1 MSPVIRAERE
11 NMSNI
16 IAIVGR
22 PNVGKSTLFN
32 RLTESRKAIVDEMS
46 GVTRDRQ
53 YGKGTWTGIDFSV
66 IDTGGYAVN
75 SEDIFEGEIRKQV
88 MLAIEESDVILFVVD
103 VENGITDMDEEV
115 AAVLR
120 RSTKKVFVAVNKV
133 DNNSRIIDS
142 HEFYSLGLGEIY
154 CISSMTGSG
163 TGELL
168 DAIVAEFPEK
178 TVDEEEAKIPHFAI
192 IGRPNVGKS
201 SFINA
206 LTGEDRN
213 IVTDIAGTTRD
224 SIHTRYNKF
233 GHDFILVDTAGLR
246 KRTKVKED
254 VEFYSTMR
262 SIRAIEDSDVCI
274 LMIDATRGI
283 EAQDVS
289 IFHLIQRNKK
299 GIIILVNKWDLV
311 EKDNSSTITFTKAI
325 KERIAPFVDVPI
337 VFISALSK
345 QRILKALE
353 TAVEVYNNRTK
364 KVKTSELNQ
373 VMLEAI
379 ESYPP
384 PSLKGKFVKIKYV
397 TQLPSQT
404 PSFAFF
410 ANLPQYVKEPYRRY
424 LENKIREK
432 FNFAGVP
439 VQIFIRKK

>member
-1 MSPVIRAERE
+1 
-11 NMSNI
+11 MSNI

-32 RLTESRKAIVDEMS
+32 RMTESRKAIVDES
-46 GVTRDRQ
+46 AGVTRDRQ
-53 YGKGTWTGIDFSV
+53 YGKGVWNGIDFSI

-120 RSTKKVFVAVNKV
+120 RSSKKVFVAVNKV
-133 DNNSRIIDS
+133 DNNARIIDS

-168 DAIVAEFPEK
+168 DAIVEEFPKDDPE
-178 TVDEEEAKIPHFAI
+178 VIEENVPRFAI

-206 LTGEDRN
+206 LIGVDRN
-213 IVTDIAGTTRD
+213 MVTDIAGTTRD
-224 SIHTRYNKF
+224 AIHTRYNQF
-233 GHDFILVDTAGLR
+233 GHDFYLIDTAGLR

-274 LMIDATRGI
+274 LIIDATRGM

-289 IFHLIQRNKK
+289 IFHLIDRNKK
-299 GIIILVNKWDLV
+299 GLVILVNKWDLI
-311 EKDNSSTITFTKAI
+311 EKDNASTNEFTKQI

-337 VFISALSK
+337 MFISALSK

-353 TAVEVYNNRTK
+353 TSVEVYENRSK
-364 KVKTSELNQ
+364 KIKTSELNE
-373 VMLEAI
+373 VMLKAI
-379 ESYPP
+379 EDYPP
-384 PSLKGKFVKIKYV
+384 PSIKGKFVKIKYV

-410 ANLPQYVKEPYRRY
+410 ANLPQYVKEAYRRY
-424 LENKIREK
+424 LENKIREN
-432 FNFAGVP
+432 FNFSGVP
-439 VQIFIRKK
+439 IQIYIRKK

>member
-1 MSPVIRAERE
+1 
-11 NMSNI
+11 MSNI

-32 RLTESRKAIVDEMS
+32 RMTESRKAIVDES
-46 GVTRDRQ
+46 AGVTRDRQ
-53 YGKGTWTGIDFSV
+53 YGQGVWNGIDFSI

-120 RSTKKVFVAVNKV
+120 RSSKKVFVAVNKV
-133 DNNSRIIDS
+133 DNNARIIDS

-168 DAIVAEFPEK
+168 DAIVEEFPKDDPEA
-178 TVDEEEAKIPHFAI
+178 VEENVPRFAI

-206 LTGEDRN
+206 LIGVDRN
-213 IVTDIAGTTRD
+213 MVTDIAGTTRD
-224 SIHTRYNKF
+224 AIHTRYNQF
-233 GHDFILVDTAGLR
+233 GHDFYLIDTAGLR

-274 LMIDATRGI
+274 LIIDATRGM

-289 IFHLIQRNKK
+289 IFHLIDRNKK
-299 GIIILVNKWDLV
+299 GLVILVNKWDLI
-311 EKDNSSTITFTKAI
+311 EKDNASTNEFTKQI

-337 VFISALSK
+337 MFISALSK

-353 TAVEVYNNRTK
+353 TSVEVYENRSK
-364 KVKTSELNQ
+364 KIKTSELNE
-373 VMLEAI
+373 VMLKAI
-379 ESYPP
+379 EDYPP
-384 PSLKGKFVKIKYV
+384 PSIKGKFVKIKYV
-397 TQLPSQT
+397 TQLPSKT

-410 ANLPQYVKEPYRRY
+410 ANLPQYVKEAYRRY
-424 LENKIREK
+424 LENKIREN
-432 FNFAGVP
+432 FNFSGVP
-439 VQIFIRKK
+439 IQIYIRKK

>member
-1 MSPVIRAERE
+1 M
-11 NMSNI
+11 
-16 IAIVGR
+16 
-22 PNVGKSTLFN
+22 
-32 RLTESRKAIVDEMS
+32 TESRKAIVDES
-46 GVTRDRQ
+46 AGVTRDRQ
-53 YGKGTWTGIDFSV
+53 YGKGIWNGIDFSI

-75 SEDIFEGEIRKQV
+75 SEDIYEGEIRKQV

-120 RSTKKVFVAVNKV
+120 RSSKKIFVAVNKV
-133 DNNSRIIDS
+133 DNNKRMLDI
-142 HEFYSLGLGEIY
+142 HEFYSLGLGELY
-154 CISSMTGSG
+154 PISSMTGSG

-178 TVDEEEAKIPHFAI
+178 TEETMEDNVPHFAI

-206 LTGEDRN
+206 LTGEERN
-213 IVTDIAGTTRD
+213 IVTDNAGTTRD

-233 GHDFILVDTAGLR
+233 GHDFYLVDTAGLR

-262 SIRAIEDSDVCI
+262 SVRAIEDSDVCI
-274 LMIDATRGI
+274 LILDATRGM
-283 EAQDVS
+283 ESQDVS
-289 IFHLIQRNKK
+289 IFHLIDRNKK
-299 GIIILVNKWDLV
+299 GVVILVNKWDLI
-311 EKDNSSTITFTKAI
+311 EKDNASTNEYTKMI

-337 VFISALSK
+337 LFISALTK

-353 TAVEVYNNRTK
+353 TAVEVYENRTK
-364 KVKTSELNQ
+364 KIKTSELNDL
-373 VMLEAI
+373 MLKAI
-379 ESYPP
+379 EAYPP
-384 PSLKGKFVKIKYV
+384 PSIKGKFVKIKYV
-397 TQLPSQT
+397 VQLPSKT

-424 LENKIREK
+424 LENKIREA
-432 FNFAGVP
+432 FNFSGVP
-439 VQIFIRKK
+439 VQIYIRKK

>member
-1 MSPVIRAERE
+1 
-11 NMSNI
+11 MSNI

-32 RLTESRKAIVDEMS
+32 RLTESRKAIVDEAS

-53 YGKGTWTGIDFSV
+53 YGKGVWNGIDFSV
-66 IDTGGYAVN
+66 IDTGGYAVTA
-75 SEDIFEGEIRKQV
+75 EDIFEGEIRKQV
-88 MLAIEESDVILFVVD
+88 MLAIEESDVIVFVVD
-103 VENGITDMDEEV
+103 VENGVTDMDEEV

-120 RSTKKVFVAVNKV
+120 RSAKKVFVAVNKV

-142 HEFYSLGLGEIY
+142 HEFYSLGLGELF

-168 DAIVAEFPEK
+168 DAIVDEFPK
-178 TVDEEEAKIPHFAI
+178 DTPAYIEETIPHFAV

-224 SIHTRYNKF
+224 SIHTRYTKF
-233 GHDFILVDTAGLR
+233 GHDFYLVDTAGLR

-262 SIRAIEDSDVCI
+262 SIRAIEDSDVCL
-274 LMIDATRGI
+274 LMLDATRGI
-283 EAQDVS
+283 ESQDVS
-289 IFHLIQRNKK
+289 IFHLIDRNKK
-299 GIIILVNKWDLV
+299 GLVILVNKWDLV
-311 EKDNSSTITFTKAI
+311 EKDNSSTIEFTKAI

-337 VFISALSK
+337 LFISALSK

-353 TAVEVYNNRTK
+353 TAVEVYENRNR
-364 KVKTSELNQ
+364 KVKTSELNE
-373 VMLEAI
+373 VMLKAI
-379 ESYPP
+379 EAYPP
-384 PSLKGKFVKIKYV
+384 PAIKGKFVKIKYV
-397 TQLPSQT
+397 TQLPSKT

-424 LENKIREK
+424 LENKVREN

>member
-1 MSPVIRAERE
+1 
-11 NMSNI
+11 MSNI
-16 IAIVGR
+16 VAIVGR

-53 YGKGTWTGIDFSV
+53 YGKSTWNGIDFSV

-75 SEDIFEGEIRKQV
+75 SEDSFELEIRKQV
-88 MLAIEESDVILFVVD
+88 MIAIEESDIIVFVVD
-103 VENGITDMDEEV
+103 VQNGMTDMDEEV
-115 AAVLR
+115 ASVLR
-120 RSTKKVFVAVNKV
+120 RSSKKVFLAVNKV
-133 DNNSRIIDS
+133 DNNSRILDAN
-142 HEFYSLGLGEIY
+142 EFYSLGLGELY

-178 TVDEEEAKIPHFAI
+178 VVEEEEEKIPHFAI

-233 GHDFILVDTAGLR
+233 GYDFYLVDTAGLR

-274 LMIDATRGI
+274 LILDATRGI

-289 IFHLIQRNKK
+289 IFHLIERNKK
-299 GIIILVNKWDLV
+299 GVVILVNKWDLV
-311 EKDNSSTITFTKAI
+311 EKDNSSTNAFTKTI

-337 VFISALSK
+337 LFVSALTK

-353 TAVEVYNNRTK
+353 TAVEVYENRTK
-364 KVKTSELNQ
+364 KVKTSELNE

-379 ESYPP
+379 ETYPP
-384 PSLKGKFVKIKYV
+384 PAIKGKFVKIKYV

-432 FNFAGVP
+432 FNFSGVP
-439 VQIFIRKK
+439 LQIYIRKK

>member
-1 MSPVIRAERE
+1 
-11 NMSNI
+11 MSNI
-16 IAIVGR
+16 VAIVGR

-53 YGKGTWTGIDFSV
+53 YGKGVWNGIDFSI

-75 SEDIFEGEIRKQV
+75 SEDSFEAEIRKQV
-88 MLAIEESDVILFVVD
+88 MIAIEEADVILFVVD
-103 VENGITDMDEEV
+103 VENGVTDMDEEV
-115 AAVLR
+115 ASVLR
-120 RSTKKVFVAVNKV
+120 RSSKKVFVAVNKV

-142 HEFYSLGLGEIY
+142 HEFYSLGLGELY

-163 TGELL
+163 TGDLL

-178 TVDEEEAKIPHFAI
+178 VEEEIVENIPHFAI

-233 GHDFILVDTAGLR
+233 GHDFYLVDTAGLR

-274 LMIDATRGI
+274 LMLDATRGM

-289 IFHLIQRNKK
+289 IFHLIERNKK
-299 GIIILVNKWDLV
+299 GVVLLVNKWDLV

-337 VFISALSK
+337 VFISALTK

-353 TAVEVYNNRTK
+353 TAVEVYENRTK
-364 KVKTSELNQ
+364 KIKTSELNE
-373 VMLEAI
+373 VMQEAM
-379 ESYPP
+379 EAYPP
-384 PSLKGKFVKIKYV
+384 PSIKGKFVKIKYV

-432 FNFAGVP
+432 FNFSGVP
-439 VQIFIRKK
+439 VQIFMRKK

>member
-1 MSPVIRAERE
+1 
-11 NMSNI
+11 MSNI

-32 RLTESRKAIVDEMS
+32 RLTESRKAIVDESS

-53 YGKGTWTGIDFSV
+53 YGKSVWNGVEFSV

-88 MLAIEESDVILFVVD
+88 MLAIEEADVIVFVVD

-120 RSTKKVFVAVNKV
+120 RSTKKVFIAVTKV
-133 DNNSRIIDS
+133 DNNTRIMDS
-142 HEFYSLGLGEIY
+142 NEFYSLGLGELY

-168 DAIVAEFPEK
+168 DAIVKEFPEK
-178 TVDEEEAKIPHFAI
+178 EDDSFDENVPRFAV

-224 SIHTRYNKF
+224 AIHTRYTKY
-233 GHDFILVDTAGLR
+233 GHDFYLIDTAGLR
-246 KRTKVKED
+246 KRTKLKED

-262 SIRAIEDSDVCI
+262 SVRTIEDSDVCLLI
-274 LMIDATRGI
+274 LDATRGI
-283 EAQDVS
+283 ESQDVS
-289 IFHLIQRNKK
+289 IFHLIERNKK
-299 GIIILVNKWDLV
+299 GVVILVNKWDLI
-311 EKDNSSTITFTKAI
+311 EKDNSSTNEFTKQI

-337 VFISALSK
+337 VYISALSK

-353 TAVEVYNNRTK
+353 TAVEVYQNRSK
-364 KVKTSELNQ
+364 KVKTSELNE
-373 VMLEAI
+373 VMQKAMEA
-379 ESYPP
+379 YPP
-384 PSLKGKFVKIKYV
+384 PSIKGKFVKIKYV
-397 TQLPSQT
+397 TQLPSPT

-424 LENKIREK
+424 LENKIREN
-432 FNFAGVP
+432 FNFSGVTL
-439 VQIFIRKK
+439 QIYIRKK

>member
-1 MSPVIRAERE
+1 
-11 NMSNI
+11 
-16 IAIVGR
+16 
-22 PNVGKSTLFN
+22 
-32 RLTESRKAIVDEMS
+32 
-46 GVTRDRQ
+46 
-53 YGKGTWTGIDFSV
+53 
-66 IDTGGYAVN
+66 
-75 SEDIFEGEIRKQV
+75 
-88 MLAIEESDVILFVVD
+88 
-103 VENGITDMDEEV
+103 
-115 AAVLR
+115 
-120 RSTKKVFVAVNKV
+120 
-133 DNNSRIIDS
+133 
-142 HEFYSLGLGEIY
+142 
-154 CISSMTGSG
+154 MTGSG
-163 TGELL
+163 TGDLL

-178 TVDEEEAKIPHFAI
+178 VEEEAVEKLPHFAI

-224 SIHTRYNKF
+224 SIHTRYNKY
-233 GHDFILVDTAGLR
+233 GHDFYLVDTAGLR
-246 KRTKVKED
+246 KRTKIKED

-274 LMIDATRGI
+274 LMLDATRGI

-289 IFHLIQRNKK
+289 IFHLIERNKK
-299 GIIILVNKWDLV
+299 GVVILVNKWDLV
-311 EKDNSSTITFTKAI
+311 EKDNSSTLTYTKAI

-337 VFISALSK
+337 LFISALTK

-353 TAVEVYNNRTK
+353 TAVQVYENRSK
-364 KVKTSELNQ
+364 KVKTSELNE

-379 ESYPP
+379 EAYPP
-384 PSLKGKFVKIKYV
+384 PSIKGKFVKIKYV

-432 FNFAGVP
+432 FDFSGVT

>member
-1 MSPVIRAERE
+1 
-11 NMSNI
+11 MSNI

-32 RLTESRKAIVDEMS
+32 RLTESRKAIVDES
-46 GVTRDRQ
+46 AGVTRDRQ
-53 YGKGTWTGIDFSV
+53 YGKGVWNGIDFSV

-88 MLAIEESDVILFVVD
+88 MLAIEEADVILFVVD
-103 VENGITDMDEEV
+103 VENGVTDMDEEV

-120 RSTKKVFVAVNKV
+120 RSTKKVFIAVNKV

-142 HEFYSLGLGEIY
+142 HEFYSLGLGELY

-168 DAIVAEFPEK
+168 DAIVQEFPEK
-178 TVDEEEAKIPHFAI
+178 VMDETEENVPHFAI

-206 LTGEDRN
+206 LTGDDRN
-213 IVTDIAGTTRD
+213 IVTEIAGTTRD

-233 GHDFILVDTAGLR
+233 GHDFYLVDTAGLR

-274 LMIDATRGI
+274 LILDATRGM

-289 IFHLIQRNKK
+289 IFHLIERNKK
-299 GIIILVNKWDLV
+299 GVVILVNKWDLI
-311 EKDNSSTITFTKAI
+311 EKDNSSTIEFTKQI
-325 KERIAPFVDVPI
+325 KERISPFVDVPI
-337 VFISALSK
+337 LFISALTK

-353 TAVEVYNNRTK
+353 TAVEVYENRSK
-364 KVKTSELNQ
+364 KVKTSELNE
-373 VMLEAI
+373 VMLKAI
-379 ESYPP
+379 EAYAP
-384 PSLKGKFVKIKYV
+384 PSIKGKYVKIKYV
-397 TQLPSQT
+397 TQLPSKT

-410 ANLPQYVKEPYRRY
+410 ANLPQYIKEPYRRY
-424 LENKIREK
+424 LENKVREN
-432 FNFAGVP
+432 FNFSGVP
-439 VQIFIRKK
+439 IQIFMRKK

>member
-1 MSPVIRAERE
+1 M
-11 NMSNI
+11 
-16 IAIVGR
+16 
-22 PNVGKSTLFN
+22 
-32 RLTESRKAIVDEMS
+32 TESRKAIVDESS

-53 YGKGTWTGIDFSV
+53 YGKGVWNGIDFSV
-66 IDTGGYAVN
+66 IDTGGYAVTA
-75 SEDIFEGEIRKQV
+75 EDIFEGEIRKQV
-88 MLAIEESDVILFVVD
+88 MLAIEESDVIVFVVD
-103 VENGITDMDEEV
+103 VENGVTDMDEEV
-115 AAVLR
+115 ATVLR
-120 RSTKKVFVAVNKV
+120 RSTKKVFIAVNKV

-142 HEFYSLGLGEIY
+142 HEFYSLGLGELY

-168 DAIVAEFPEK
+168 DAIVEEFPKDAPEQ
-178 TVDEEEAKIPHFAI
+178 TEDNIPHFAI

-206 LTGEDRN
+206 LTGVEGN

-233 GHDFILVDTAGLR
+233 GHDFYLVDTAGLR

-262 SIRAIEDSDVCI
+262 SIRAIEDSDVCLLI
-274 LMIDATRGI
+274 LDATRGM
-283 EAQDVS
+283 ESQDVS
-289 IFHLIQRNKK
+289 IFHLIDRNKK
-299 GIIILVNKWDLV
+299 GLVILVNKWDLV
-311 EKDNSSTITFTKAI
+311 EKDNSSAIEFTKTI

-337 VFISALSK
+337 LFISALSK

-353 TAVEVYNNRTK
+353 TAVEVYENRSRK
-364 KVKTSELNQ
+364 IKTSELND
-373 VMLEAI
+373 VMLKAI
-379 ESYPP
+379 EAYPP
-384 PSLKGKFVKIKYV
+384 PALKGKFVKIKYV
-397 TQLPSQT
+397 VQLPSKT

-424 LENKIREK
+424 LENKVREN
-432 FNFAGVP
+432 FNFSGVP

>member
-1 MSPVIRAERE
+1 
-11 NMSNI
+11 MSNI

-32 RLTESRKAIVDEMS
+32 RFTESRKAIVDES
-46 GVTRDRQ
+46 AGVTRDRQ
-53 YGKGTWTGIDFSV
+53 YGKGVWNGIDFSI

-88 MLAIEESDVILFVVD
+88 MLAIDEADVILFVVD

-115 AAVLR
+115 AVVLR
-120 RSTKKVFVAVNKV
+120 RSSKKVFVAVNKV
-133 DNNSRIIDS
+133 DNNKRIIDS

-168 DAIVAEFPEK
+168 DAIVEVFPKDDPELI
-178 TVDEEEAKIPHFAI
+178 EENVPRFAI

-206 LTGEDRN
+206 LIGVDRN
-213 IVTDIAGTTRD
+213 MVTEIAGTTRD
-224 SIHTRYNKF
+224 AIHTRYNQF
-233 GHDFILVDTAGLR
+233 GHDFYLIDTAGLR

-254 VEFYSTMR
+254 VEFYSTIR

-274 LMIDATRGI
+274 LILDATRGM

-289 IFHLIQRNKK
+289 IFHLIDRNKK
-299 GIIILVNKWDLV
+299 GLVILVNKWDLI
-311 EKDNSSTITFTKAI
+311 EKDNASTNEFTKQI
-325 KERIAPFVDVPI
+325 KEKIAPFVDVPI
-337 VFISALSK
+337 MFISALSK

-353 TAVEVYNNRTK
+353 TAVEVFECRSK
-364 KVKTSELNQ
+364 KIKTSELND
-373 VMLEAI
+373 VMLKAI

-384 PSLKGKFVKIKYV
+384 PSIKGKFVKIKYV
-397 TQLPSQT
+397 TQLPSKT

-410 ANLPQYVKEPYRRY
+410 ANLPQYVKEAYRRY
-424 LENKIREK
+424 LENKIREN
-432 FNFAGVP
+432 FNFSGVP
-439 VQIFIRKK
+439 IQIYIRKK

>member
-1 MSPVIRAERE
+1 M
-11 NMSNI
+11 
-16 IAIVGR
+16 
-22 PNVGKSTLFN
+22 
-32 RLTESRKAIVDEMS
+32 TESRKAIVDES
-46 GVTRDRQ
+46 AGVTRDRQ
-53 YGKGTWTGIDFSV
+53 YGKGVWNGIDFSI

-88 MLAIEESDVILFVVD
+88 MLAIDESDVILFVVD

-120 RSTKKVFVAVNKV
+120 RSSKRVFVAVNKV
-133 DNNSRIIDS
+133 DNNMRINDS

-168 DAIVAEFPEK
+168 DAIVEEFPKDDPE
-178 TVDEEEAKIPHFAI
+178 VIEENVPRFAI

-206 LTGEDRN
+206 LIGVDRN
-213 IVTDIAGTTRD
+213 MVTDIAGTTRD
-224 SIHTRYNKF
+224 AIHTRYNQF
-233 GHDFILVDTAGLR
+233 GHDFYLIDTAGLR

-274 LMIDATRGI
+274 LILDATRGM
-283 EAQDVS
+283 ESQDVS
-289 IFHLIQRNKK
+289 IFHLIDRNKK
-299 GIIILVNKWDLV
+299 GLVILINKWDLI
-311 EKDNSSTITFTKAI
+311 EKDNSSTLEFTKQI

-337 VFISALSK
+337 LFISALTK

-353 TAVEVYNNRTK
+353 TAVEVYENRSK
-364 KVKTSELNQ
+364 KIKTSELND
-373 VMLEAI
+373 VMQKAI
-379 ESYPP
+379 EAYPP
-384 PSLKGKFVKIKYV
+384 PSIKGKYVKIKYV

-424 LENKIREK
+424 LENQIREN
-432 FNFAGVP
+432 FNFSGVP
-439 VQIFIRKK
+439 IQVYIRKK

>member
-1 MSPVIRAERE
+1 
-11 NMSNI
+11 MSNI

-32 RLTESRKAIVDEMS
+32 RLTETRKAIVDES
-46 GVTRDRQ
+46 AGVTRDRQ
-53 YGKGTWTGIDFSV
+53 YGKSVWNGVDFSV

-75 SEDIFEGEIRKQV
+75 SDDIYEGEIRKQV
-88 MLAIEESDVILFVVD
+88 MLAIDEADVILFVVD

-115 AAVLR
+115 AMVLR

-133 DNNSRIIDS
+133 DNNKRIVDS

-168 DAIVAEFPEK
+168 DAIVPEFPE
-178 TVDEEEAKIPHFAI
+178 VDKDLFDESIPKFAV

-213 IVTDIAGTTRD
+213 IVTENAGTTRD
-224 SIHTRYNKF
+224 AIHTRYTKF
-233 GHDFILVDTAGLR
+233 GHDFYLIDTAGLR

-254 VEFYSTMR
+254 VEFYSVMR
-262 SIRAIEDSDVCI
+262 SVRTIEDSDVCI
-274 LMIDATRGI
+274 IILDATRGI

-289 IFHLIQRNKK
+289 IFHLIERNKK
-299 GIIILVNKWDLV
+299 GCVILVNKWDLI
-311 EKDNSSTITFTKAI
+311 EKDNSSTNEFTAKI
-325 KERIAPFVDVPI
+325 KERIAPFVDVP
-337 VFISALSK
+337 VLFISALNK
-345 QRILKALE
+345 QRVLKALE
-353 TAVEVYNNRTK
+353 TAVEVYANRTK
-364 KVKTSELNQ
+364 KIKTSELNE
-373 VMLEAI
+373 VMLKAI

-384 PSLKGKFVKIKYV
+384 PSIKGKFVKIKYV

-424 LENKIREK
+424 LENKIREN
-432 FNFAGVP
+432 FNFTGMP
-439 VQIFIRKK
+439 IQIYIRKK

>member
-1 MSPVIRAERE
+1 
-11 NMSNI
+11 MSNI

-32 RLTESRKAIVDEMS
+32 RFTESRKAIVDES
-46 GVTRDRQ
+46 AGVTRDRQ
-53 YGKGTWTGIDFSV
+53 YGKGVWNGIDFSI

-88 MLAIEESDVILFVVD
+88 MLAIDEADVIVFIVD

-120 RSTKKVFVAVNKV
+120 RSSKKVFVAVNKV
-133 DNNSRIIDS
+133 DNNKRIIDS
-142 HEFYSLGLGEIY
+142 HEFYSLGLGELY

-168 DAIVAEFPEK
+168 DDIVEVFPK
-178 TVDEEEAKIPHFAI
+178 DEPSAMEENVPRFAI

-206 LTGEDRN
+206 LTGEERF
-213 IVTDIAGTTRD
+213 IVTEMAGTTRD
-224 SIHTRYNKF
+224 AIHTRYNKF
-233 GHDFILVDTAGLR
+233 GYDFYLVDTAGLR

-262 SIRAIEDSDVCI
+262 SVRTIEDSDVCLLI
-274 LMIDATRGI
+274 LDATRGM

-289 IFHLIQRNKK
+289 IFHLIDRNKK
-299 GIIILVNKWDLV
+299 GLVILVNKWDLV
-311 EKDNSSTITFTKAI
+311 EKDNSSTNEFTRQI
-325 KERIAPFVDVPI
+325 KEKIAPFVDVPI

-345 QRILKALE
+345 QRVLKALE
-353 TAVEVYNNRTK
+353 TAAEVYQNRSK
-364 KVKTSELNQ
+364 KIRTSELNE
-373 VMLEAI
+373 VMLKAI

-384 PSLKGKFVKIKYV
+384 PSIKGKFVKIKYV

-410 ANLPQYVKEPYRRY
+410 ANLPQYVKEAYRRY
-424 LENKIREK
+424 LENKIRE
-432 FNFAGVP
+432 NFDFTGVP
-439 VQIFIRKK
+439 IQIYIRKK

>member
-1 MSPVIRAERE
+1 M
-11 NMSNI
+11 
-16 IAIVGR
+16 
-22 PNVGKSTLFN
+22 
-32 RLTESRKAIVDEMS
+32 TESRKAIVDES
-46 GVTRDRQ
+46 AGVTRDRQ
-53 YGKGTWTGIDFSV
+53 YGKGVWNGIDFSI

-88 MLAIEESDVILFVVD
+88 MMAIEEADVILFVVD
-103 VENGITDMDEEV
+103 VENGVTDMDEEV

-120 RSTKKVFVAVNKV
+120 RSTKKVFIAVNKV
-133 DNNSRIIDS
+133 DNNARIIDS

-168 DAIVAEFPEK
+168 DAIVEEFPKE
-178 TVDEEEAKIPHFAI
+178 VVSELDETIPHFAI

-206 LTGEDRN
+206 LIGEDRN
-213 IVTDIAGTTRD
+213 MVTDIAGTTRD
-224 SIHTRYNKF
+224 AIHTRYNKF
-233 GHDFILVDTAGLR
+233 GHDFYLIDTAGLR

-274 LMIDATRGI
+274 LILDATRGI
-283 EAQDVS
+283 ESQDVS
-289 IFHLIQRNKK
+289 IFHLIDRNKK
-299 GIIILVNKWDLV
+299 GLVILVNKWDLI
-311 EKDNSSTITFTKAI
+311 EKDNASTNEFTKQI

-337 VFISALSK
+337 MFISALSK

-353 TAVEVYNNRTK
+353 TAVEVFENRSK
-364 KVKTSELNQ
+364 KVKTSELNE
-373 VMLEAI
+373 VMLKAI
-379 ESYPP
+379 EDYPP
-384 PSLKGKFVKIKYV
+384 PSIKGKFVKIKYV

-410 ANLPQYVKEPYRRY
+410 ANLPQYVKEAYRRY
-424 LENKIREK
+424 LENKIREN
-432 FNFAGVP
+432 FNFSGVP
-439 VQIFIRKK
+439 IQIYIRKK